1 MDTFEMDDLKA
12 PPEPKTLA
20 RTLFL
25 FGFGASCPLVLFT
38 LIRSGSSWRWRYCS
52 AFPLLWLIGVAFI
65 CLPTKY
71 DPDLESA
78 PVGSAEQL
86 QRHKE
91 AYRAAEDKWAK
102 RCLWAFIILVGLLA
116 VVVVAIM
123 LAKKGQ

>member
-1 MDTFEMDDLKA
+1 M
-12 PPEPKTLA
+12 
-20 RTLFL
+20 
-25 FGFGASCPLVLFT
+25 
-38 LIRSGSSWRWRYCS
+38 
-52 AFPLLWLIGVAFI
+52 WLIGVVLI

-78 PVGSAEQL
+78 PVGSAEQM